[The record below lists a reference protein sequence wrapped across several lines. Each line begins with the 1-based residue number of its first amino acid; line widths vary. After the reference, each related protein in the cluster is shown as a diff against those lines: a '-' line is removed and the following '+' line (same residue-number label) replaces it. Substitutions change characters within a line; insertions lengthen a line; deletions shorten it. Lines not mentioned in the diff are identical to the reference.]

1 MQNCTLVCAAPS
13 LIVEARNK
21 LDDNNG
27 VTYLKELLLTH
38 LLPQSYAFSETK
50 QKIENLNKR
59 ILQLEKN
66 YENAFL
72 IASGE
77 TLKNF

>member
-1 MQNCTLVCAAPS
+1 
-13 LIVEARNK
+13 
-21 LDDNNG
+21 
-27 VTYLKELLLTH
+27 
-38 LLPQSYAFSETK
+38 LLPQSYAFEENK
-50 QKIENLNKR
+50 QRLAALNKK

-77 TLKNF
+77 TLKNFSDYSVLRSSVEDIINAREEKSTLIFK

>member
-1 MQNCTLVCAAPS
+1 
-13 LIVEARNK
+13 
-21 LDDNNG
+21 
-27 VTYLKELLLTH
+27 
-38 LLPQSYAFSETK
+38 LLPQSYAFEENK
-50 QKIENLNKR
+50 QRLAALNKK

-77 TLKNF
+77 TLKNFSEYSVLRSSVEDIINAREEKSTLIFK

>member
-1 MQNCTLVCAAPS
+1 M
-13 LIVEARNK
+13 
-21 LDDNNG
+21 
-27 VTYLKELLLTH
+27 TYLKELLLTH